1 MISRGLVL
9 LTLLSTLQAFQ
20 LFKGPELSKSYTS
33 LLSLK
38 EDSCELEVPLGINCG
53 NWDCSVN
60 AEVVGYTAVIDLMTG
75 NVLYIT
81 VVDEDETDERENCT
95 EFVTATVTCS
105 DPDSCPLETYET
117 ADLFITMPDGTI
129 TELLGVEIEDGVL

>member
-1 MISRGLVL
+1 MVSRGLVF

-20 LFKGPELSKSYTS
+20 LFKGAELSNSHIS

-38 EDSCELEVPLGINCG
+38 EDSCALEIPLGINCG

-60 AEVVGYTAVIDLMTG
+60 AEVVGYTAIIDLMIG
-75 NVLYIT
+75 NAFYIT
-81 VVDEDETDERENCT
+81 VTDEDETDESENCT

-105 DPDSCPLETYET
+105 DPDSCPLETYEV
-117 ADLFITMPDGTI
+117 ADLFITMPDGTLI
-129 TELLGVEIEDGVL
+129 ELLGVKIEDGVL